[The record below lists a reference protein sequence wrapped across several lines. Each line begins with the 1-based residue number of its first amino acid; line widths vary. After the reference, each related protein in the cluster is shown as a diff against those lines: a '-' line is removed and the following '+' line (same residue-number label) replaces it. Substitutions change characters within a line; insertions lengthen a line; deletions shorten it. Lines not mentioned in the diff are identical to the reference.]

1 MANQKVKLS
10 ALGDT
15 TNQDKEQLLL
25 EFLDLCEDKFGAER
39 VRDFMEI

>member
-15 TNQDKEQLLL
+15 TNHDREQLIL
-25 EFLDLCEDKFGAER
+25 EFLDLC
-39 VRDFMEI
+39 